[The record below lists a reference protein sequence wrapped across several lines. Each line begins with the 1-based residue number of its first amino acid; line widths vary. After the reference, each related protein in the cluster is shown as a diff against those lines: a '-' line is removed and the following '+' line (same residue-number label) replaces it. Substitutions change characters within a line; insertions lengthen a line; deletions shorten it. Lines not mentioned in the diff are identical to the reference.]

1 MTPAERELRLRY
13 RTARKDCLHHAA
25 TLLRLLADE
34 RWGEVVRMAEV
45 LGDRATEAG
54 VMHQAIQDLTN
65 RK

>member
-1 MTPAERELRLRY
+1 MTPAERELRNRY
-13 RTARKDCLHHAA
+13 RTARKDCLHHTA

-54 VMHQAIQDLTN
+54 VMGDGMRDLQG
-65 RK
+65 K